1 MGMKRSE
8 FLKLLAE
15 RVIREHGDEPYIV
28 AIDGVDAA
36 GKSILAG
43 ELATELRDRGIPVSE
58 ASVDG
63 YHNPRAVRMVR
74 GRDSSEGFYRDSF
87 NLDSLKEH
95 LLNPFKAGG
104 EYRLHMF
111 DYRVDS
117 PDPSML
123 YEFKPGTVLV
133 FDGVFALRPEL
144 RGYWDLSIY
153 LSITEDESLRRGV
166 QRDPGNKEELTMRY
180 RARYIPGQHL
190 YNEEAKPKE
199 YADIVV
205 DNNDPSNP
213 EIN

>member
-1 MGMKRSE
+1 MKRSE
-8 FLKLLAE
+8 FLNLLVD
-15 RVIREHGDEPYIV
+15 RIIGEHGDEPYIV
-28 AIDGVDAA
+28 VIDGVDAA

-43 ELATELRDRGIPVSE
+43 ELAEELRDRGLLVSE

-74 GRDSSEGFYRDSF
+74 GRDSPEGFYRDSF
-87 NLDSLKEH
+87 NLESLKKN
-95 LLNPFKAGG
+95 LLEPFKAGG

-133 FDGVFALRPEL
+133 FDGVFSLRPEL
-144 RGYWDLSIY
+144 RGYWDLTIH
-153 LSITEDESLRRGV
+153 LSITEEESLRRGIE
-166 QRDPGNKEELTMRY
+166 RDPGRKEELSRRY
-180 RARYIPGQHL
+180 NARYIPGQRL
-190 YNEEAKPKE
+190 YKAEAKPEEK
-199 YADIVV
+199 ADISV

-213 EIN
+213 IIR

>member
-1 MGMKRSE
+1 MKRSE
-8 FLKLLAE
+8 LLNLVTE
-15 RVIREHGDEPYIV
+15 RVIREHWDEPYLV

-63 YHNPRAVRMVR
+63 YHNSRAVRMVR
-74 GRDSSEGFYRDSF
+74 GRDSPEGFYRDSF
-87 NLDSLKEH
+87 NLESLKEH
-95 LLNPFKAGG
+95 LLDPFKAGG

-123 YEFKPGTVLV
+123 YEFKPSTVLV
-133 FDGVFALRPEL
+133 FDGVFSLRPEL
-144 RGYWDLSIY
+144 KGYWDLSIY
-153 LSITEDESLRRGV
+153 LSISEGESLRRGV
-166 QRDPGNKEELTMRY
+166 QRDPGNKEELSRRY
-180 RARYIPGQHL
+180 MARYIPGQRL
-190 YNEEAKPKE
+190 YKEEAKPE
-199 YADIVV
+199 ESADIIV

-213 EIN
+213 EIM

>member
-1 MGMKRSE
+1 MKRSE
-8 FLKLLAE
+8 LLRLIAE
-15 RVIREHGDEPYIV
+15 RIIREHGGAPYIV

-43 ELATELRDRGIPVSE
+43 ELAEALRDRGILVSE

-74 GRDSSEGFYRDSF
+74 GRDSPEGFYRDSF
-87 NLDSLKEH
+87 NLESLRKH
-95 LLNPFKAGG
+95 LLDPFRAGG

-111 DYRVDS
+111 DHRVDS

-133 FDGVFALRPEL
+133 FDGVFSLRPEL
-144 RGYWDLSIY
+144 RRYWDLTIY
-153 LSITEDESLRRGV
+153 LSITEEESVRRGV
-166 QRDPGNKEELTMRY
+166 ERDPGDKEELCRRY
-180 RARYIPGQHL
+180 KVRYVPGQRL
-190 YNEEAKPKE
+190 YKAESKPEET
-199 YADIVV
+199 ADIVV

-213 EIN
+213 ILR

>member
-1 MGMKRSE
+1 MKRSQ
-8 FLKLLAE
+8 FLSLIVE
-15 RVIREHGDEPYIV
+15 RIISEHGDSPYIV

-43 ELATELRDRGIPVSE
+43 ALATELRDRGIPVAE
-58 ASVDG
+58 ASMDG
-63 YHNPRAVRMVR
+63 YHNSRAVRMVR
-74 GRDSSEGFYRDSF
+74 SRDSPEGFYRDSF
-87 NLDSLKEH
+87 NLESLRQH
-95 LLNPFKAGG
+95 LLDPFRAGS

-133 FDGVFALRPEL
+133 FDGVFSLRPEL

-153 LSITEDESLRRGV
+153 LSITEDESLKRGIE
-166 QRDPGNKEELTMRY
+166 RNPGGKEELSRRY
-180 RARYIPGQHL
+180 RTRYIPGQHL
-190 YNEEAKPKE
+190 YKEEARPEE
-199 YADIVV
+199 YADIVL

-213 EIN
+213 EIM